1 MDESLENIEIKP
13 VVVPQAVKTLA
24 IFAYI
29 GNAFWAIA
37 IVAVLMWALVD
48 AESFGRAITQNSSER
63 IYIEPMGILVGMIVG
78 IVICVLPIVGAA
90 MMSKGKKS
98 GFWLY
103 LIPSILWIILNFAS
117 AEIPNMWLAIFT
129 LGFVIGFATQVKH
142 LS

>member
-48 AESFGRAITQNSSER
+48 AESFGRAIGQGSSER
-63 IYIEPMGILVGMIVG
+63 IYIDPMGILIGMIVG
-78 IVICVLPIVGAA
+78 LVICILPIIGAA
-90 MMSKGKKS
+90 MMTKGKKS

-117 AEIPNMWLAIFT
+117 GETPNIWLAIISV
-129 LGFVIGFATQVKH
+129 GFLIGFATQVKQ
-142 LS
+142 LN